1 MLAKIRGSKKEN
13 VERVQVTEAF
23 TQVLQRNASHTEQG
37 RMLNFLRREFP
48 MSFERFLMENGGR
61 IPSIPLYFPMMG
73 PSGGRGDDFSES
85 KEEGGAL
92 GPADV
97 LIETEAALTTLM
109 CGVPTSY
116 TSPSAR
122 RDVTTTTPSPEKV
135 SRAVASDI
143 WTLLSGIFC
152 FSVAKGYMPNDDEY
166 VTYTGSM
173 SDVEAPG
180 GTGSPPVAKKKSKSL
195 MSKLNPMKLLGPTTP
210 PAPKPANPLVFHPS
224 ADYRLHRERLAPDLS
239 DDAQRILK
247 LYTGITREAGVT
259 FDWALKTSKNN
270 IHVHTADVPGSN
282 FSALKSDCTIKKD
295 KYTVLRCLTDDDKSK
310 DYDETL
316 EGYKLMEIVD
326 DRTRIRRYFYKG
338 IWPCSPRDFI
348 LLTTWRELEDGSLL
362 VSTISPPD
370 DLYPENSGYVRATI
384 LISGAHIRPIAP
396 NLGGGCAITVIGHS
410 DIKGSVPSV
419 VINQLS
425 STIPYKF
432 MKKLK
437 ESIEAIR

>member
-1 MLAKIRGSKKEN
+1 MLAKIRRKKEETI
-13 VERVQVTEAF
+13 ERVQVTDAF

-61 IPSIPLYFPMMG
+61 IPAIPLYFPLC
-73 PSGGRGDDFSES
+73 PSGRGVGDDFSET
-85 KEEGGAL
+85 KEEA
-92 GPADV
+92 GPADM
-97 LIETEAALTTLM
+97 LIETEAALTTMM
-109 CGVPTSY
+109 CGMPTYVSSSSS
-116 TSPSAR
+116 SPAVR
-122 RDVTTTTPSPEKV
+122 RDVPSPDKV
-135 SRAVASDI
+135 TRAVATDI
-143 WTLLSGIFC
+143 WTLLAGVFC
-152 FSVAKGYMPNDDEY
+152 FSVSKSYMPNDDEY

-180 GTGSPPVAKKKSKSL
+180 ADSPPVAKKKPKSL
-195 MSKLNPMKLLGPTTP
+195 ISKLNPMKLLGPIAP
-210 PAPKPANPLVFHPS
+210 SAPKPANPLVFHPS
-224 ADYRLHRERLAPDLS
+224 TDYRLHRERLAPDLS

-247 LYTGITREAGVT
+247 LYTGITRETGLT
-259 FDWALKTSKNN
+259 FDWALKTSRNN
-270 IHVHTADVPGSN
+270 IFVHTADVPGSN

-295 KYTVLRCLTDDDKSK
+295 KYTILRCLTDDDKSK

-338 IWPCSPRDFI
+338 IWPCSPRDFV
-348 LLTTWRELEDGSLL
+348 LLTTWRELEDGSWL

-370 DLYPENSGYVRATI
+370 ELYPKNAGYVRATI
-384 LISGAHIRPIAP
+384 LISGAHIRPIAA

-410 DIKGSVPSV
+410 DIKGSVPSL

-437 ESIEAIR
+437 EAIEASR